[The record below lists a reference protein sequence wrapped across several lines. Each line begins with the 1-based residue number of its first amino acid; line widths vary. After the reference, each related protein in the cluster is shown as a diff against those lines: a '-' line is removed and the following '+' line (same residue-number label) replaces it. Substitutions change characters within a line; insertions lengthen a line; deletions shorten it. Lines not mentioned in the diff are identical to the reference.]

1 MEPDCSRAEI
11 KAGTILFCQPQSFV
25 VRFWNVPKNGAVLVI
40 FLLYVGSLVVGLLL
54 LTWVV
59 VRTIKH
65 QPGAD
70 AGELAV
76 TVNEV
81 RAS

>member
-1 MEPDCSRAEI
+1 MRKSR
-11 KAGTILFCQPQSFV
+11 LVPFCQPQSFM
-25 VRFWNVPKNGAVLVI
+25 VRFWFVPKNGAVLVI
-40 FLLYVGSLVVGLLL
+40 FLVYVGSLVVGLLL

-59 VRTIKH
+59 VGTIKH
-65 QPGAD
+65 QQGAD

>member
-1 MEPDCSRAEI
+1 M
-11 KAGTILFCQPQSFV
+11 L
-25 VRFWNVPKNGAVLVI
+25 RFWHVPKSGIVLVV
-40 FLLYVGSLVVGLLL
+40 FLVYVGSLVVGVLL

-59 VRTIKH
+59 LRTIKH
-65 QPGAD
+65 QQVAD

-76 TVNEV
+76 TVNEA